1 MEFHLSDEQKM
12 FYEQA
17 LKFFRK
23 EIAPYAEESDDKHQ
37 FCWEAWRKLGEQGFI
52 GLHLPEEYGGSGADV
67 LTTCMAHEAAGRA
80 GVDGGFTLSWGAH
93 ISPSMNSRPLPIL

>member
-17 LKFFRK
+17 LKFFRR
-23 EIAPYAEESDDKHQ
+23 EVAPYAEESDDKHQ
-37 FCWEAWRKLGEQGFI
+37 FCWEAWRKMGEQGFI

-67 LTTCMAHEAAGRA
+67 LTTCMAHEAAGRS
-80 GVDGGFTLSWGAH
+80 GVDG
-93 ISPSMNSRPLPIL
+93 